1 MPLAVCRFSGLRI
14 TPCGE
19 LFSINLGS
27 FSRNLGRQT
36 SLFSVNLTSSLLCAE
51 DLKESRTVATEVT
64 VGVYRK
70 LSVFLST
77 LDETFDTG
85 FQTRFTGYPVSTVPS
100 VRAISVLSLSLAA
113 CGSTECL
120 LHFNHFDWSRPDA
133 VFRYAVASAS
143 WPTRPSP
150 KGGML

>member
-64 VGVYRK
+64 VGY
-70 LSVFLST
+70 F
-77 LDETFDTG
+77 F
-85 FQTRFTGYPVSTVPS
+85 
-100 VRAISVLSLSLAA
+100 
-113 CGSTECL
+113 
-120 LHFNHFDWSRPDA
+120 
-133 VFRYAVASAS
+133 
-143 WPTRPSP
+143 
-150 KGGML
+150 

>member
-64 VGVYRK
+64 VGSIE

-77 LDETFDTG
+77 VGETFDTG
-85 FQTRFTGYPVSTVPS
+85 FQTRFTGYSVPTVPS

-113 CGSTECL
+113 CGSTECPPG
-120 LHFNHFDWSRPDA
+120 S
-133 VFRYAVASAS
+133 
-143 WPTRPSP
+143 PS
-150 KGGML
+150 GA

>member
-36 SLFSVNLTSSLLCAE
+36 SLFSVNLTSSLLWAE

-64 VGVYRK
+64 VGSIE

-77 LDETFDTG
+77 VGETFDTG
-85 FQTRFTGYPVSTVPS
+85 FQTRFTGYPVPS
-100 VRAISVLSLSLAA
+100 VSTEPSLRAISVFSEPGHPRIDRMSSEVRHQAPEALI
-113 CGSTECL
+113 
-120 LHFNHFDWSRPDA
+120 
-133 VFRYAVASAS
+133 
-143 WPTRPSP
+143 PTGL
-150 KGGML
+150 KI

>member
-64 VGVYRK
+64 VGSIE

-77 LDETFDTG
+77 VGETFDTG
-85 FQTRFTGYPVSTVPS
+85 FQTRFTGYSVPT

-113 CGSTECL
+113 CGSTECPPG
-120 LHFNHFDWSRPDA
+120 S
-133 VFRYAVASAS
+133 
-143 WPTRPSP
+143 PS
-150 KGGML
+150 GA